1 MEFYDDYPTIH
12 KVKLYR
18 PMNEKG
24 EDIIDDFEVLGATLG
39 IGFVQCALS
48 DNMNG
53 KTNVKLFE
61 EEEERTRPPILF
73 LLGLDGQL
81 YIYYM
86 FHDEYKDISCIQK
99 P

>member
-1 MEFYDDYPTIH
+1 MY
-12 KVKLYR
+12 
-18 PMNEKG
+18 EKG

-53 KTNVKLFE
+53 KTHVKLFE